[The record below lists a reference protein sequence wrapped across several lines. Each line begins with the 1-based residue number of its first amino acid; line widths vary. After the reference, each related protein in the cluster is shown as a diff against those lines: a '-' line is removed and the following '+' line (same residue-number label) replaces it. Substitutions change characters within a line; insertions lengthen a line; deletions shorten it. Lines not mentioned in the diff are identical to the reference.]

1 MGTPAPSADAEW
13 CMLRSVVA
21 GRVINMYST
30 NDYVLGFLYRSQ
42 SITLGVAGL
51 QAVENVKGVENV
63 DVSSLVSGHTRYRF
77 LTGPILKQIGF
88 EDVDME
94 GLEEEANALKEQDEK
109 EEKEQDQNEQK
120 DKFEGDDVSE
130 RYVDGLQKEVE
141 KKNEQSYIGW
151 AQSKMVAAGSSVSAA
166 YGSAAAQWRQKS
178 VKPVGAESSG
188 SRTEGAGEQAPEVPA
203 RPS

>member
-1 MGTPAPSADAEW
+1 MIRT
-13 CMLRSVVA
+13 VVA
-21 GRVINMYST
+21 GRVVNIYST

-42 SITLGVAGL
+42 SITLGIAGL

-63 DVSSLVSGHTRYRF
+63 DVSNLVSGHTRYRF

-88 EDVDME
+88 EDVDLE
-94 GLEEEANALKEQDEK
+94 GLEEEARALKEQDEREKK
-109 EEKEQDQNEQK
+109 ERDQNEQK
-120 DKFEGDDVSE
+120 DKSEGEDVSE
-130 RYVDGLQKEVE
+130 QYVDGLQKEVE

-166 YGSAAAQWRQKS
+166 YGSATAQWRQKADKS
-178 VKPVGAESSG
+178 AAEGG
-188 SRTEGAGEQAPEVPA
+188 SAPQTETDSEQAPKLPA

>member
-1 MGTPAPSADAEW
+1 
-13 CMLRSVVA
+13 MLRSVVA
-21 GRVINMYST
+21 GRVVNIYST

-42 SITLGVAGL
+42 SITLGIAGL

-88 EDVDME
+88 EDVDLE
-94 GLEEEANALKEQDEK
+94 GLEEEAKALKEQDEK
-109 EEKEQDQNEQK
+109 EQNERDQNERK
-120 DKFEGDDVSE
+120 DKSEGGDVSE
-130 RYVDGLQKEVE
+130 QYVDGLQKEVE
-141 KKNEQSYIGW
+141 KKNEKSYIGW

-178 VKPVGAESSG
+178 DKTGPQESNVVQ
-188 SRTEGAGEQAPEVPA
+188 TEAAGEQAPKLPA
-203 RPS
+203 RSS

>member
-1 MGTPAPSADAEW
+1 
-13 CMLRSVVA
+13 MLRSVVA
-21 GRVINMYST
+21 GRVVNIYST

-42 SITLGVAGL
+42 SITLGIAGL

-88 EDVDME
+88 EDVDLE
-94 GLEEEANALKEQDEK
+94 GLEEEAKALKEQDEK
-109 EEKEQDQNEQK
+109 EQKERDQNERK
-120 DKFEGDDVSE
+120 DKSEGGDVSE
-130 RYVDGLQKEVE
+130 QYVDGLQKEVE

-178 VKPVGAESSG
+178 DKTVPQESNVVQAEA
-188 SRTEGAGEQAPEVPA
+188 AGEQAPKLPA